1 MTDVETGGQ
10 LPEAAPQSPRRP
22 RRWRG
27 ALAGILL
34 LGVGAV
40 GGYAVGSMQG
50 PWWIL
55 SAAAHGHFNPARM
68 EKHIDRRVDRMLD
81 RVDASQ
87 EQRDKVNGIVKG
99 AFGDVT
105 ALGVK
110 PWETREKFIGLLR
123 ADTIDPAAFEALRAQ
138 QISTADAA
146 SKRIVQA
153 MTEAAQV
160 LTPQQRRELAD
171 RWERHGWHRR
181 DRDRGQDSQQNSP
194 DKPATDSN
202 KQ

>member
-1 MTDVETGGQ
+1 MADTETSGQ
-10 LPEAAPQSPRRP
+10 LPEAPPKMTRRP

-27 ALAGILL
+27 ALAGVLL
-34 LGVGAV
+34 LGLGAV
-40 GGYAVGSMQG
+40 GGYAAGSMHG

-55 SAAAHGHFNPARM
+55 NAAAHGHFDPARM
-68 EKHIDRRVDRMLD
+68 GKHIDRRVDRVLD
-81 RVDASQ
+81 RVNASQ
-87 EQRDKVNGIVKG
+87 EQRDKVTGIFKG
-99 AFGDVT
+99 ALGDVT

-110 PWETREKFIGLLR
+110 PWETREKFIALLR

-160 LTPQQRRELAD
+160 LTPEQRRELAD
-171 RWERHGWHRR
+171 RWERHGRHFDR
-181 DRDRGQDSQQNSP
+181 DRDQNGADKKADDKKP
-194 DKPATDSN
+194 DDTK
-202 KQ
+202 